1 MPSNK
6 CSAAMGFQ
14 VGFKSVGFFFVFKGN
29 HIFDAPRFVFGCVR
43 NIAFIMFFQAGS
55 QIFGTANVEM
65 GSGCFVYKNVNVMK
79 VSLGPQSAMRKR
91 FSSADSRS
99 FTGMAGCFRHPEHLP
114 RLSGIP
120 PRSRG
125 VAEIFKQPQSET
137 FSAVHPQN
145 TCR

>member
-1 MPSNK
+1 MFFK
-6 CSAAMGFQ
+6 AGFQ
-14 VGFKSVGFFFVFKGN
+14 V
-29 HIFDAPRFVFGCVR
+29 
-43 NIAFIMFFQAGS
+43 
-55 QIFGTANVEM
+55 FGTADVEM
-65 GSGCFVYKNVNVMK
+65 VSGCFINENVNVTK
-79 VSLGPQSAMRKR
+79 VSFGPQSAMRKR
-91 FSSADSRS
+91 FSSADSGS

-120 PRSRG
+120 PGSRG

>member
-1 MPSNK
+1 MRHITFIVFFK
-6 CSAAMGFQ
+6 AGFQ
-14 VGFKSVGFFFVFKGN
+14 VFS
-29 HIFDAPRFVFGCVR
+29 
-43 NIAFIMFFQAGS
+43 
-55 QIFGTANVEM
+55 TADVEM
-65 GSGCFVYKNVNVMK
+65 VSGCFINENVNVTK
-79 VSLGPQSAMRKR
+79 VSFGPRSAMRKR
-91 FSSADSRS
+91 FSSADSGS

-120 PRSRG
+120 PGSRG